1 MVKQSSQ
8 NYGPKLENT
17 YQRLP
22 NTGKNKENQ
31 TNKIS
36 EIIFLVSSKHGHFL
50 CKI

>member
-1 MVKQSSQ
+1 MVNSPVKTMVQNWKIPTKDSQ
-8 NYGPKLENT
+8 YWKD
-17 YQRLP
+17 
-22 NTGKNKENQ
+22 KENQ